1 MPTEGRHLWEA
12 GVNRIGEQCYCVID
26 SYMGCV
32 CKQLIKDHVPSER
45 ERGLDALSVSERPY
59 HRPNNN
65 CFVKSEEQGLVPL
78 FRVYGFGIDEFV
90 KFKNRPFSGRF
101 EG

>member
-1 MPTEGRHLWEA
+1 MPVGSVINNGEKNNFMHL
-12 GVNRIGEQCYCVID
+12 NNH
-26 SYMGCV
+26 
-32 CKQLIKDHVPSER
+32 HVQSEPK
-45 ERGLDALSVSERPY
+45 RGLDALSVSERPY
-59 HRPNNN
+59 YRPDNN

-101 EG
+101 GVKFGKLYFVCIGIRG

>member
-1 MPTEGRHLWEA
+1 
-12 GVNRIGEQCYCVID
+12 
-26 SYMGCV
+26 MGCV
-32 CKQLIKDHVPSER
+32 CKQLIKDYVPSER

-59 HRPNNN
+59 YRPDNN

-90 KFKNRPFSGRF
+90 KFKNRRTDPLAVGSGLSLVNF
-101 EG
+101 ILFALAFVGN

>member
-1 MPTEGRHLWEA
+1 MLLCNRLLF
-12 GVNRIGEQCYCVID
+12 GV
-26 SYMGCV
+26 V

-59 HRPNNN
+59 YRPDNN

-101 EG
+101 GVKFGKLYFVCIGIRG